1 VSRAGCAAASFTAAS
16 FAAVSFA
23 GRTEKSENR
32 NSAVPVSLARK
43 SPPDVRS

>member
-1 VSRAGCAAASFTAAS
+1 VVSFTAAS
-16 FAAVSFA
+16 LAAASLAAVSFA